1 MRDLGSFQ
9 NKLEEI
15 EAAEEELLLYDEA
28 YISGVRF
35 ERNNEEDMKKI
46 KVLKNF
52 YENKISEIL
61 KKEITVEE
69 CERYIRLYLEAEA
82 TVLKGQEYT
91 IDGDS
96 MKRADLNQIRKGRI
110 WWENK
115 KAQLLNNTGDG
126 IRFMQIVPTEY

>member
-35 ERNNEEDMKKI
+35 ERSNEEDMKKI

>member
-35 ERNNEEDMKKI
+35 ERSNEEDMKRI